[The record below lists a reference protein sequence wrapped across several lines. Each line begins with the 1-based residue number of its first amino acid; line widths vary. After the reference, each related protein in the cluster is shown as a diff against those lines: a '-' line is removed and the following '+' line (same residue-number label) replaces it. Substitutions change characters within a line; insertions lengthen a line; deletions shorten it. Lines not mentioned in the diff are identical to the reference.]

1 MSVKIAV
8 FAPMPSASDRIA
20 TVANNGLRRSPR
32 KANRKSPPEV
42 AMCALTRMSGGWLTS
57 GARRLFRR
65 HACGDDYKEG
75 NDVLTGKF
83 TKGSLNTNQV
93 GRRARRIELAM

>member
-1 MSVKIAV
+1 
-8 FAPMPSASDRIA
+8 
-20 TVANNGLRRSPR
+20 
-32 KANRKSPPEV
+32 
-42 AMCALTRMSGGWLTS
+42 MSGGWLTS